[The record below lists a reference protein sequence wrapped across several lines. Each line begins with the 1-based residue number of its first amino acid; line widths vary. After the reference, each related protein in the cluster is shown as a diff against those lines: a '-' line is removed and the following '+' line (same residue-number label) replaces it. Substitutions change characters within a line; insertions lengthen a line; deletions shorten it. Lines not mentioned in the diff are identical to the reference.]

1 MPNRLLP
8 FSTRVNVRSRGY
20 LPHWEV
26 DNAIYFITYRLAD
39 SLPQHV
45 IERLRLEYKHALCRM
60 ERAHV
65 AEWFHGRL
73 DEFLDAGRGA
83 CHLKVPEVAS
93 CVIETW
99 QHFDHER
106 YELLAWCIM
115 PNHVHVIAKIFKGA
129 DLEKILH
136 SWKSY
141 TSNQA
146 NALLKRRGSFWWREY
161 YDHCV
166 RDEDELTRSV
176 RYVLDNPAKAGLKD
190 WPYVWCA
197 GWEPAHQPARVPALR
212 YRVGVLHEEID
223 RADLRAEARCIQD
236 AYREAVSRVREL
248 RRIHRESPARIR
260 AVAQRRK

>member
-197 GWEPAHQPARVPALR
+197 GW
-212 YRVGVLHEEID
+212 
-223 RADLRAEARCIQD
+223 
-236 AYREAVSRVREL
+236 
-248 RRIHRESPARIR
+248 
-260 AVAQRRK
+260 